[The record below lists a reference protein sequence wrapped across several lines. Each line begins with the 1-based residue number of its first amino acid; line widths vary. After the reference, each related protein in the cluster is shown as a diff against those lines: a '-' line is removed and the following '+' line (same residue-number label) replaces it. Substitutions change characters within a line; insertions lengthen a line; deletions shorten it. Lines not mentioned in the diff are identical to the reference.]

1 MNNSTERAVP
11 RLYVEHTAA
20 SDRGGFVIVS
30 AARYELSLAPSESTT
45 LEVVEEAEYVADVAS
60 DAEVRA
66 LLEGREASGAAGSA
80 PIAGLDAAVAAELRA
95 LLRRRA
101 VARELRAL
109 LPDGAAASRGPARLP
124 DDATLH
130 RWRETVARWARDDAE
145 AAERGTGREEGGSAS
160 SPTAAERV
168 TMPPELLALCE
179 RARARASAQAES
191 ERVARAQAKRV
202 ETIFENQ
209 ARLRENLNALTS
221 SQQTASAPLVARYL
235 HDLDAEEDELIAAR
249 REKAAMLDAAAAA
262 ERELAALRLDLGA
275 SARDAL
281 ARLEG
286 GR

>member
-130 RWRETVARWARDDAE
+130 RWRETVARWTRDDAE
-145 AAERGTGREEGGSAS
+145 AAERGSGREEGGSAS
-160 SPTAAERV
+160 PPTAAERV

-179 RARARASAQAES
+179 RARAR
-191 ERVARAQAKRV
+191 ERAGRERARRARAG
-202 ETIFENQ
+202 E
-209 ARLRENLNALTS
+209 ARRDHLREPGA
-221 SQQTASAPLVARYL
+221 AAREPERA
-235 HDLDAEEDELIAAR
+235 HELAADGERAAR
-249 REKAAMLDAAAAA
+249 R
-262 ERELAALRLDLGA
+262 ALP
-275 SARDAL
+275 ARP
-281 ARLEG
+281 RRGG
-286 GR
+286 GRAHRRAPREDG